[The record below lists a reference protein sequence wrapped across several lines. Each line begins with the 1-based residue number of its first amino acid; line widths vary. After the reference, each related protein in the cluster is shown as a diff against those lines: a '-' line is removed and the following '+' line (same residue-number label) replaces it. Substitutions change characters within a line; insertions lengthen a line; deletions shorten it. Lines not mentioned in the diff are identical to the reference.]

1 MSSVESVS
9 IVTPCRNEEK
19 FIGRCLDSVI
29 TQDFPKERME
39 VLVIDGRSTDRT
51 RGIVEAYAKENRF
64 IKLMDNPGSI
74 QTLATNIGIRASKGG
89 VIIRMDAHAEYP
101 KEYIS
106 RLLYWLE
113 TNKVDCVGG
122 LWITKPGDNTSI
134 AEAIALALSS
144 PFGVGNA
151 YYRIGIKESKWVDTV
166 PYGCY
171 KKEVFD
177 RVGLFNENLNRTDD
191 IEFNLRLKRAG
202 GKILLVPEIV
212 SHYYARSTLM
222 SLAKQNFGNGFW
234 VLYSLRFVKL
244 PFSLRHLVPFFF
256 VSSLLGSWVISF
268 LYPLFI
274 YLLALTFGLY
284 LSLNLFVSCHLSL
297 RNGVKY
303 FPLLVVTFFTLH
315 VSYGL
320 GSLWGIF
327 KLFLAKLRLGQVKK

>member
-1 MSSVESVS
+1 MSGLESVS

-19 FIGRCLDSVI
+19 FIGRCLDSIIAQV
-29 TQDFPKERME
+29 FPKDRME

-51 RGIVEAYAKENRF
+51 RGIVEEYAKENNF
-64 IKLMDNPGSI
+64 IKLMDNPGRI

-101 KEYIS
+101 RDYVSK
-106 RLLYWLE
+106 LLDWLK
-113 TNKVDCVGG
+113 TSKVDCVGG
-122 LWITKPGDNTSI
+122 LWITKPGDKTFS
-134 AEAIALALSS
+134 AEAIALTLSS

-151 YYRIGIKESKWVDTV
+151 YYRIGIKESKRVDTV

-177 RVGLFNENLNRTDD
+177 TVGLFNENLNRTDD
-191 IEFNLRLKRAG
+191 LEFNLRLKRAG

-212 SHYYARSTLM
+212 SYYYARSTLM
-222 SLAKQNFGNGFW
+222 SLARQNFGNGFW

-256 VSSLLGSWVISF
+256 VSSLFGSLVISLF
-268 LYPLFI
+268 YQPFI
-274 YLLALTFGLY
+274 YLLALIFGLY
-284 LSLNLFVSCHLSL
+284 LCLNLFVSCSLSL

-303 FPLLVVTFFTLH
+303 FPFLVVTFLTLH

-327 KLFLAKLRLGQVKK
+327 NLLLAKIGLGKVER